1 MFSKAKS
8 GVKNEIPKNIAKN
21 NVNAKYPSVAFSMQK
36 LHKGLL
42 NSFVINAHG
51 GYYMSTKLSKLY
63 EMEIFTDSGLFVGKA
78 EDFILDLETG
88 NVARVLLVPL
98 PGGKDAAKEA
108 LRQKSIKYE
117 NVRSVGDVIVVAKT
131 NTPGQ
136 PGM

>member
-1 MFSKAKS
+1 MNRTTTSTNSKY
-8 GVKNEIPKNIAKN
+8 N
-21 NVNAKYPSVAFSMQK
+21 KYTKLAFSMQK
-36 LHKGLL
+36 LRKGLL

-131 NTPGQ
+131 TTPGQ

>member
-1 MFSKAKS
+1 
-8 GVKNEIPKNIAKN
+8 
-21 NVNAKYPSVAFSMQK
+21 
-36 LHKGLL
+36 
-42 NSFVINAHG
+42 
-51 GYYMSTKLSKLY
+51 MSTKLSKLY

-131 NTPGQ
+131 TTPGQ